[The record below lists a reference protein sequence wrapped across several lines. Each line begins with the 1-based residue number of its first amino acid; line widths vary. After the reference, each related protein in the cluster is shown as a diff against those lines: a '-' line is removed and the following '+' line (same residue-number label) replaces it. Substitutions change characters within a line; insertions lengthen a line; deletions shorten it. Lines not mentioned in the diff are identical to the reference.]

1 MVFMVIRKTTYL
13 ILVLTF
19 TLHGPFVRLLD
30 AQDEQVPA
38 QEAADVSGT
47 LLAGI
52 ITAFNIPSR
61 VILCGVDAGLGL
73 IIVGASGGRRY
84 AQAANV
90 MEEGC
95 AGPWVITPR
104 MISEGRPMQ
113 QEANSGEAQ
122 EYGQP

>member
-1 MVFMVIRKTTYL
+1 MSFMVIRKTTYL

-30 AQDEQVPA
+30 AQEEQAPA
-38 QEAADVSGT
+38 QEAADVSGS

-61 VILCGVDAGLGL
+61 LILCGVDAVMGL

-104 MISEGRPMQ
+104 MISEGRPTQ
-113 QEANSGEAQ
+113 QDANSGEAQ
-122 EYGQP
+122 EFGRP

>member
-1 MVFMVIRKTTYL
+1 MAFMVIRKTTYL

-30 AQDEQVPA
+30 AEQEQVPA
-38 QEAADVSGT
+38 HEAADVSGT

-52 ITAFNIPSR
+52 ITAFNIPFR

-84 AQAANV
+84 AKAANV
-90 MEEGC
+90 IEEGC
-95 AGPWVITPR
+95 AGPWVITPQ
-104 MISEGRPMQ
+104 MISEGRPTQ
-113 QEANSGEAQ
+113 QEADSGETRA
-122 EYGQP
+122 YGQP